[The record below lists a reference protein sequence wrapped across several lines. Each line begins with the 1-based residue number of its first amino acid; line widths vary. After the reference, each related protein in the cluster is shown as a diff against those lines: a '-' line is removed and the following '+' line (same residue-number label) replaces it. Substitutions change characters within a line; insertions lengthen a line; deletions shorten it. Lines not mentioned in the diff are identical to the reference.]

1 MRYMSFLKKDD
12 TLLEKFN
19 EIWKKVKNNIK
30 KEFDSE
36 SVCNEK
42 EFDSE
47 SVCNENQL
55 EAKKN
60 PLMEKSTQIFT
71 IIKYQK
77 TVLNLFVYQ

>member
-1 MRYMSFLKKDD
+1 MKFGKK
-12 TLLEKFN
+12 L
-19 EIWKKVKNNIK
+19 NIK

-42 EFDSE
+42 
-47 SVCNENQL
+47 QL

>member
-42 EFDSE
+42 
-47 SVCNENQL
+47 QL

>member
-42 EFDSE
+42 
-47 SVCNENQL
+47 
-55 EAKKN
+55 
-60 PLMEKSTQIFT
+60 
-71 IIKYQK
+71 
-77 TVLNLFVYQ
+77 